1 VPGASVEDLLVA
13 PFVWIGTVEE
23 IRDSLQRHAMELG
36 IRRYVVRAPAVDAAH
51 HVVDGMS

>member
-1 VPGASVEDLLVA
+1 VEDLLVA

-23 IRDSLQRHAMELG
+23 IRDSLQRHATELG

-51 HVVDGMS
+51 QVVDGMS